1 MTDLNV
7 PPLQN
12 FTPLGVRY
20 KRTSLAQTSP
30 SETFAQALKKTTH
43 KKEIPH
49 HERTDTRVG
58 LLKQEIMAETEN
70 DSKKAALLA
79 EVYAYRSLTCEVVD
93 LFDYP
98 VIRYW
103 ATGEIVTSESKAYF
117 QETWSRMQIK
127 RTDLYQAEL
136 SKGTPAVKI
145 LEKILS
151 FNDALPQK
159 FRDITNW

>member
-20 KRTSLAQTSP
+20 KITSLAQTSP
-30 SETFAQALKKTTH
+30 SETFAQVLKKTTH

-49 HERTDTRVG
+49 
-58 LLKQEIMAETEN
+58 QEIATYRGSALKLELIGQAEN
-70 DSKKAALLA
+70 DPKKAAMLA
-79 EVYAYRSLTCEVVD
+79 EGYAYNSLNGECVD
-93 LFDYP
+93 LSDYP